1 MKAEI
6 LVNFRVA
13 QLALAGASRN
23 REIDRFIFNNL
34 QSVPYG
40 DNMTIVEVSLE
51 KDLVVV
57 EVNDT
62 EVQSY
67 LPINCMSDEVVEEVT
82 EVMKVCALELSDREP
97 LIKASSMELSNTTW
111 RK

>member
-1 MKAEI
+1 MKTET

-13 QLALAGASRN
+13 QLALIGASEN
-23 REIDRFIFNNL
+23 REIDRFIFDNL
-34 QSVPYG
+34 QSVSYG

-62 EVQSY
+62 DVQSY
-67 LPINCMSDEVVEEVT
+67 LPIYLMSDEVVEEIT
-82 EVMKVCALELSDREP
+82 ETMKICALELADREP
-97 LIKASSMELSNTTW
+97 LIKASTTELSNTTW
-111 RK
+111 RM

>member
-1 MKAEI
+1 MKAET

-13 QLALAGASRN
+13 QLALIGASRN

-34 QSVPYG
+34 QSVSYG

-62 EVQSY
+62 DVQSY
-67 LPINCMSDEVVEEVT
+67 LPINCMSDEVAEE
-82 EVMKVCALELSDREP
+82 MHALQQVKKEHLNFVNQEN
-97 LIKASSMELSNTTW
+97 LVSNVNLV
-111 RK
+111 

>member
-13 QLALAGASRN
+13 QLALAGASIN
-23 REIDRFIFNNL
+23 REIDRFIFDNL

-51 KDLVVV
+51 KDLVAV

-62 EVQSY
+62 GVQSY

-82 EVMKVCALELSDREP
+82 EVMKICALELSDREP
-97 LIKASSMELSNTTW
+97 LIKASSMELSDTTW

>member
-67 LPINCMSDEVVEEVT
+67 LPINYMSDEVVEEVT
-82 EVMKVCALELSDREP
+82 EAMKVCALELSDREP